1 MILLQDPREEVIGV
15 SSVIEKL
22 DVLRRVGAEELVDQ
36 ALTKLIQM
44 EIERTSS
51 EQERLKRILSDFER
65 RYGISSEEAYRK
77 FESGELGDN
86 ADLFEW
92 TGIYEI
98 YRTNENHLKMLKG
111 KL

>member
-1 MILLQDPREEVIGV
+1 MILPQDPREEVIGV

-51 EQERLKRILSDFER
+51 EQERLKRILQELLR
-65 RYGISSEEAYRK
+65 HYRPEHYSSSY
-77 FESGELGDN
+77 F
-86 ADLFEW
+86 
-92 TGIYEI
+92 
-98 YRTNENHLKMLKG
+98 
-111 KL
+111 